1 MAKIR
6 AQKKKVDIVG
16 IARQR
21 YRVVE
26 TDRTTRGEFVS
37 LGVGRKMYKVVERG
51 WNSCLDQIYTYFSI
65 RYLTFATTIEL
76 CNGFSSFQFPALGDA
91 HLERVP
97 VG

>member
-1 MAKIR
+1 MGKIR

-37 LGVGRKMYKVVERG
+37 LGG
-51 WNSCLDQIYTYFSI
+51 W
-65 RYLTFATTIEL
+65 
-76 CNGFSSFQFPALGDA
+76 
-91 HLERVP
+91 
-97 VG
+97 